1 MLRVANIIE
10 EAKLG
15 GPQVRIANVAYAL
28 RDKVE
33 TTVIIPRENSEHFR
47 NKLDDYKIQYKVF
60 NLSRVTKE
68 FKVAFRYLFFS
79 WLEIINLIRYF
90 RKEKFDLIHVSG
102 GSWQYKGV
110 IAGKL
115 AGMKVIWHLNDTS
128 MPWFFRKIFSLL
140 SNLPDAYIFASQRT
154 REYYKALTRSDLPEF
169 IVPAPV
175 DTKRF
180 SPTIHVEGDEALI
193 ASWDNKT
200 VIGTV
205 ANVNPVKGL
214 DIFIRVA
221 AELNK
226 KIKNLQFVV
235 VGTIYPNQEKYYNEL
250 TALSKIIGV
259 DNIEFIGMRNDV
271 RPLLK
276 RIDLYLCTSY
286 AESSPISVWEAMSMG
301 KPIVSSSVGDVPIY
315 LKPGITGEVVS
326 VADIEGTAIKAEE
339 ILTNDELL
347 IQYQTHSREIA
358 IQELDISKCATK
370 HFQVYQE
377 VSKTRMANAH

>member
-15 GPQVRIANVAYAL
+15 GPQIRIVNVAYAL
-28 RDKVE
+28 QGKVE
-33 TTVIIPRENSEHFR
+33 TTVIIPRENSENFR
-47 NKLDDYKIQYKVF
+47 NKLDRYNIKYKLF

-79 WLEIINLIRYF
+79 WLETINLIRYF

-110 IAGKL
+110 IAGRL
-115 AGMKVIWHLNDTS
+115 AGIKVVWHLNDTS
-128 MPWFFRKIFSLL
+128 MPWIFRKIFFLL
-140 SNLPDAYIFASQRT
+140 SNLPDAYIFSSQRT
-154 REYYKALTRSDLPEF
+154 REYYKTLKRSNLPEF

-175 DTKRF
+175 DTRMY
-180 SPTIHVEGDEALI
+180 SPTVHVKGDESLI
-193 ASWDNKT
+193 SSFDDKI

-221 AELNK
+221 EKLNNR
-226 KIKNLQFVV
+226 IKNLQFVV
-235 VGTIYPNQEKYYNEL
+235 VGTIYPNQKKYFNKL
-250 TALSKIIGV
+250 MALSENLGV
-259 DNIEFIGMRNDV
+259 DNIKFVGARNEI

-276 RIDLYLCTSY
+276 RVDLYLCTSY
-286 AESSPISVWEAMSMG
+286 AESSPLSVWEAMSMG
-301 KPIVSSSVGDVPIY
+301 KPIVSSSVGDVPVY

-326 VADIEGTAIKAEE
+326 VADIEETVKKAEK
-339 ILTNDELL
+339 ILTNDALL
-347 IQYQTHSREIA
+347 KQYQTQSREIA
-358 IQELDISKCATK
+358 IQELDISKCAAK
-370 HFQVYQE
+370 HLQAYQNILHRS
-377 VSKTRMANAH
+377 V